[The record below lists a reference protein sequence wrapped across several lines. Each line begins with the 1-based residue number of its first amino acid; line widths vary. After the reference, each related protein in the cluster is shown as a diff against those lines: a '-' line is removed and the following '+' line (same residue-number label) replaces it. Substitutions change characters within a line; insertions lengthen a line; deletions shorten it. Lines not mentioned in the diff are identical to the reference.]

1 MSDENDRPGPFGS
14 PPTTTA
20 EDFRKR
26 VKDTLEAAKKLRE
39 TFTSNEWR
47 ERKFL
52 SLVSAAHNIFFVLK
66 KALEDQASPVTW
78 EKPAGAVTTVVVAS
92 RSEVAGIPASLSK
105 EDFGDEIKRMVA
117 AAMINGGLASVDL
130 FGELTEHVIVIR
142 NSEGETVQLPP
153 HLAAECPED
162 EAGRADFLE
171 EVKTPRGVSG
181 RQVANYLAAVREDE
195 EEPVECEELEPF
207 VVAGVERGDGWRM
220 ALFFDVAPL
229 VIDEDAHEA
238 FFTLTATL
246 QLLRVPDEA
255 GGVVEVVRGAPPPD
269 VAEQLWQDAFSYL
282 LSFENNS
289 LRKLRPLT
297 PFPEAVFHS
306 PSPPMKAA
314 DRRLTEP
321 PPRYLLDG
329 PTRIDREALALVNAT
344 STLRLPKKWSRIRKW
359 DDLVR
364 EEVARLLDT
373 HGEDAYRDGLV
384 KKSYAGGG
392 KEVLVELTR
401 DGEDELLEREG
412 AKGFRRVYRDA
423 GLDREYLVKRIRSG
437 AGRVEAR
444 LSWAGTAGL
453 LVDDVREK
461 SRRDLE
467 ALRRKLSQPTL
478 FEDLDEEARKRVE
491 GQLRF
496 LEHVRDAG
504 PVMEYLLRK
513 FGHEGLNPLHV
524 PAWELRHLLHCEADE
539 HGHRRVKGCLVA
551 LQELRFHLARTGD
564 DLRENTF
571 GAFLYEVKELSA
583 GPGKHTDGDFL
594 LTISPAA
601 VGCLKVFETT
611 KGKLPGKLA
620 REVERSDF
628 GKTLSKEE
636 RNALNYVKSASV
648 VVPFFDQAAGLTT
661 KQTRLRTWLEH
672 NLTTNGDT
680 ASTGRK
686 KMVDRTS
693 EDATKPRIY
702 RRDFCPLLPP
712 DRDFHAALGH
722 SRRYA
727 EKGWK
732 LVQAE
737 TSPTSTGG
745 GRHGGLVDVMGYEYP
760 PGAAATRRAKT
771 VRLALADMKKLV
783 VELLGGVVAARYVG
797 RWMSLEEAVQN
808 LTPDDLA
815 KRVLW
820 SIFLPDDWNAL
831 MVKAIEADSEER
843 HARGETPYRVRVTK
857 DRGVYER
864 SQEDRGLP
872 LSGEPVEGG
881 DVDDSSPLAFRQRL
895 RAARIA
901 KGLRQVEVAALFGV
915 SQQAYGT
922 WETGKKPVPYRLAHL
937 MEKWIVDGVEPTAEE
952 LSEEV

>member
-1 MSDENDRPGPFGS
+1 MSEEIDRLGPFGS

-26 VKDTLEAAKKLRE
+26 VKETLDAAGGMGEVFEAG
-39 TFTSNEWR
+39 EWR
-47 ERKFL
+47 EWKLAGLIVGARRTFG
-52 SLVSAAHNIFFVLK
+52 SLR
-66 KALEDQASPVTW
+66 KALEDPASPVTW

-92 RSEVAGIPASLSK
+92 KSEVVGLPSFLSK
-105 EDFGDEIKRMVA
+105 KDYSEESRPVFVA
-117 AAMINGGLASVDL
+117 TIAARLAGVDL
-130 FGELTEHVIVIR
+130 FGELTEHAIVIR

-162 EAGRADFLE
+162 EEGRADFLE

-181 RQVANYLAAVREDE
+181 RQVANYLAAAHEDE
-195 EEPVECEELEPF
+195 EEPWECEETEPF
-207 VVAGVERGDGWRM
+207 VVAGLEREDGWRL

-269 VAEQLWQDAFSYL
+269 VAEQLWQDAFSSLEAYDSKSPKKRPHAHYL
-282 LSFENNS
+282 
-289 LRKLRPLT
+289 
-297 PFPEAVFHS
+297 EAS
-306 PSPPMKAA
+306 SPMKPA

-344 STLRLPKKWSRIRKW
+344 SSLRLPKKWSRIRKW
-359 DDLVR
+359 DDLAR

-384 KKSYAGGG
+384 VRKYAAGG
-392 KEVLVELTR
+392 KEALVELTR

-437 AGRVEAR
+437 AGWVEAR

-453 LVDDVREK
+453 LVNDVREK

-467 ALRRKLSQPTL
+467 ALRRELSQPTL
-478 FEDLDEEARKRVE
+478 FEDLDVEVRKRVD

-504 PVMEYLLRK
+504 VVMEYLLRK
-513 FGHEGLNPLHV
+513 FGHEGVNPLHV

-564 DLRENTF
+564 DRRENTF
-571 GAFLYEVKELSA
+571 GAFLYEVKEVSA

-636 RNALNYVKSASV
+636 KAALNYVKSASV

-661 KQTRLRTWLEH
+661 EQTRLRTWLEH

-686 KMVDRTS
+686 KLVDRTS
-693 EDATKPRIY
+693 EDATKPRLY

-722 SRRYA
+722 APNRNA

-745 GRHGGLVDVMGYEYP
+745 GRYCGLVDVMGYEYP
-760 PGAAATRRAKT
+760 PGAAVSRRAKT

-783 VELLGGVVAARYVG
+783 VELLGGVVAAKYAG
-797 RWMSLEEAVQN
+797 KWMSLEEAVQN
-808 LTPDDLA
+808 LPPDDLA

-820 SIFLPDDWNAL
+820 SIFLPADWHAR
-831 MVKAIEADSEER
+831 MVETIETDSKER

-901 KGLRQVEVAALFGV
+901 KGLKQAEVAALFGV
-915 SQQAYGT
+915 SQPLYSN
-922 WETGKKPVPYRLAHL
+922 WENGKKPVPYRLAHL

-952 LSEEV
+952 LSEEA

>member
-1 MSDENDRPGPFGS
+1 MSDEHDRPGLFRS

-26 VKDTLEAAKKLRE
+26 VETLLEAATNIGA
-39 TFTSNEWR
+39 TFKDGKWR
-47 ERKFL
+47 EWKRME
-52 SLVSAAHNIFFVLK
+52 LVYAASRTFWRLK
-66 KALEDQASPVTW
+66 NSLEDPTSPVTW
-78 EKPAGAVTTVVVAS
+78 EKPAGMVETVVVAS
-92 RSEVAGIPASLSK
+92 RSEVVGIPWPISN
-105 EDFGDEIKRMVA
+105 EYCGDESQKLIVETFAARMVD
-117 AAMINGGLASVDL
+117 VCL

-153 HLAAECPED
+153 RLDAECPED
-162 EAGRADFLE
+162 GAGKADFLE
-171 EVKTPRGVSG
+171 EVKAPRGVSG
-181 RQVANYLAAVREDE
+181 RQVANYLAATLADE
-195 EEPVECEELEPF
+195 EKRDECEELEPF
-207 VVAGVERGDGWRM
+207 VVAGVERVDGWRM

-229 VIDEDAHEA
+229 VIDEDAQEA

-246 QLLRVPDEA
+246 QLLRVPDED
-255 GGVVEVVRGAPPPD
+255 GGEVEVVHGAPPPE
-269 VAEQLWQDAFSYL
+269 VAEQLWQDAFSSLKSLEGESLQKGEAAHYL
-282 LSFENNS
+282 ESS
-289 LRKLRPLT
+289 
-297 PFPEAVFHS
+297 S
-306 PSPPMKAA
+306 PMKPA

-329 PTRIDREALALVNAT
+329 PTRIDRETLALVNAT
-344 STLRLPKKWSRIRKW
+344 STLRLPKKWSRVRKW
-359 DDLVR
+359 DDLAR

-373 HGEDAYRDGLV
+373 YGEDAYRDGLV
-384 KKSYAGGG
+384 VKKYAAGG

-437 AGRVEAR
+437 AGWVEAR
-444 LSWAGTAGL
+444 LSWSGTASL
-453 LVDDVREK
+453 LVNDVREK

-467 ALRRKLSQPTL
+467 ALRRELSQPTL
-478 FEDLDEEARKRVE
+478 FEDLDEEARKQVD

-513 FGHEGLNPLHV
+513 FGHEGVNPLHV
-524 PAWELRHLLHCEADE
+524 PAWQLRYLLHCEADE
-539 HGHRRVKGCLVA
+539 HGHRRVKGCLQA

-564 DLRENTF
+564 GRRENTW
-571 GAFLYEVKELSA
+571 GSFLYEVKEYLG
-583 GPGKHTDGDFL
+583 GPGKHTDGDFI

-620 REVERSDF
+620 RDVDRSDF

-636 RNALNYVKSASV
+636 RKALNYVKSASV

-661 KQTRLRTWLEH
+661 QQARLRTWLEH

-680 ASTGRK
+680 AAGGRK
-686 KMVDRTS
+686 KVVDRTS
-693 EDATKPRIY
+693 EDAAKPRIY

-722 SRRYA
+722 ARTRHA

-745 GRHGGLVDVMGYEYP
+745 GRPAGLVDVMGYEYP

-783 VELLGGVVAARYVG
+783 VELLGGVVAAKYG
-797 RWMSLEEAVQN
+797 GKWMSLEEAAQN
-808 LTPDDLA
+808 LPPDDLA

-820 SIFLPDDWNAL
+820 SIFLPDDWHAR
-831 MVKAIEADSEER
+831 VVETIEADSEER

-881 DVDDSSPLAFRQRL
+881 DVDDSSPLSFRQRL

-901 KGLRQVEVAALFGV
+901 KGLKQAEVAALFGV

-937 MEKWIVDGVEPTAEE
+937 MEKWIVDGVEPTEEE
-952 LSEEV
+952 LSEEA